1 MQSKN
6 KYRVIIDTNIFINFL
21 LTRKVM
27 KLDDMIESG
36 DIRLIYNEELLNE
49 LLAVMGRPKMKTFFG
64 EKEIQK
70 LLAQI
75 KIFSAFSVV
84 KTKVVACRDPKEDF
98 FLSLAKQSRAD
109 FIVTNNKDLLMLEK
123 FEETKIVTL
132 NEFYNVMAE
141 TVPQ

>member
-27 KLDDMIESG
+27 KLDEMIESG

-49 LLAVMGRPKMKTFFG
+49 LLAVMGRPKMKAFFG

-70 LLAQI
+70 LLAQL

-132 NEFYNVMAE
+132 NEFYNAMAE
-141 TVPQ
+141 TV

>member
-1 MQSKN
+1 
-6 KYRVIIDTNIFINFL
+6 
-21 LTRKVM
+21 M
-27 KLDDMIESG
+27 KLDEMIESG

-70 LLAQI
+70 LLAQL

-123 FEETKIVTL
+123 FGETKIVTL
-132 NEFYNVMAE
+132 NEFYNAMAE
-141 TVPQ
+141 TV

>member
-27 KLDDMIESG
+27 KLDEMIESG

-70 LLAQI
+70 LLAQL

-123 FEETKIVTL
+123 FGETKIVTL
-132 NEFYNVMAE
+132 NEFYNAMAE
-141 TVPQ
+141 TV

>member
-6 KYRVIIDTNIFINFL
+6 KYRVIIDTNIFVNFL

-27 KLDDMIESG
+27 KLDEMIESQT
-36 DIRLIYNEELLNE
+36 IRLIYNEELLNE

-70 LLAQI
+70 LLAQL

-109 FIVTNNKDLLMLEK
+109 FIVTNNKDLLMLEN

-132 NEFYNVMAE
+132 NEFYNAMAL
-141 TVPQ
+141 

>member
-27 KLDDMIESG
+27 KLDEMIESG

-70 LLAQI
+70 LLAQL

-132 NEFYNVMAE
+132 NEFYNAMAE
-141 TVPQ
+141 TV